1 MKKALFIAATIGL
14 SIAYAASSYHVTL
27 YRRTS
32 VNGTDLKP
40 GDCKVEVLGDKVLIK
55 QGKTSVEAQVKVET
69 GNTRFDATTVGYN
82 GDNAH
87 QLHEIRLG
95 GTSKMLVFETN
106 EKPLSA
112 DGSK

>member
-1 MKKALFIAATIGL
+1 MKKALLIAASIGL

-27 YRRTS
+27 YRPTS
-32 VNGTDLKP
+32 VNGTELKP

-55 QGKTSVEAQVKVET
+55 QGKTSVETPVRVESR
-69 GNTRFDATTVGYN
+69 NARFGATSVGYN
-82 GDNAH
+82 GDNAR
-87 QLHEIRLG
+87 QLQEIRLG
-95 GTSKMLVFETN
+95 GTSTVLVFEAS